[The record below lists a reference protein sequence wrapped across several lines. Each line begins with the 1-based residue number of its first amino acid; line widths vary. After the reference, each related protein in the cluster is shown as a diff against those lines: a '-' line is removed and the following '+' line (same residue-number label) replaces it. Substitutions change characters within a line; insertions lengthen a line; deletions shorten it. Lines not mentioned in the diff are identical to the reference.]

1 MTERD
6 QYPFLTGGGEMGKL
20 IREKD
25 WSLTPLG
32 DPSQW
37 PQSLRTTLYTVLN
50 SKFPMFLWWGEQLT
64 CFYNDAYRPS
74 LGSQGKHPGI
84 LGMPAEESWTEI
96 WEIIKPLIDQVLN
109 GESTW
114 SEDQLIPIYRN
125 QRLEDVYWTFS
136 YSPIM
141 GELGKPQGVLVTC
154 QETTEKVRTVKA
166 LRDREEQLL
175 FTIEAADL
183 GTWDL
188 NPVTNRF
195 VGNDRLKEWFG
206 LEPNEEIELSLAVS
220 SIAAK
225 DRDRVANAIQTA
237 LHPDS
242 GGRYETE
249 YSIIN
254 AKTGSEKK
262 VLAKGKA
269 LFNANGQA
277 YRFSGTL
284 QDLSEEKKAFEE
296 LHKNEERLNLVI
308 GASELGI
315 WEWHMGTDEIIYSDR
330 YLEIFGM
337 DPNMKHI
344 HGEMINL
351 IHPEDRHIRDSALTT
366 ALKTGILHY
375 EIRLIRKDGTT
386 HWIEAKG
393 RVYSDTEHKPFK
405 AIGTL
410 RDITKEKLRQQDLIT
425 SEQKFRLL
433 ADSMGQFI
441 WTSDPLGN
449 LNYFNRSAYEY
460 SGLSYESVDE
470 DSWIQIVHPDDRKKN
485 IELWLESIRT
495 GKPFY
500 FEHRFRRYD
509 GIYRWHMSR
518 AIPQRNDT
526 GQIQMWVG
534 TSTDIEDQKIFA
546 GHLEKEVRERTREL
560 ETKNIEL
567 KKMNAELESFAY
579 IASHDLQEP
588 LRKIQ
593 IFSSLI
599 DENEKGHLSENAKE
613 YFNRI
618 RVSANRMQVLIEDLL
633 TYSRLG
639 ATLPVFTNT
648 NLADIISDAVA
659 EYKHEIEKKRAVLDI
674 GPLCSWPVIPY
685 QFHQLIINLFS
696 NALKF
701 SKVGVAPHIRMS
713 AEIIE
718 NNCRIIFSDNG
729 IGFDPQYN
737 EKIFQVFQR
746 LHNKSEYE
754 GTGIGLAI
762 VKKIVENHLGA
773 IKASG
778 QPDKGARF
786 EIRIP
791 LNNANVIIE

>member
-1 MTERD
+1 MSEND

-20 IREKD
+20 IRGKD
-25 WSLTPLG
+25 WSVTSLG
-32 DPSQW
+32 NPSQW

-74 LGSQGKHPGI
+74 LGSLGKHPGI

-96 WEIIKPLIDQVLN
+96 WGIIKPLIDQVLK

-141 GELGKPQGVLVTC
+141 GEYGKPEGVLVTC

-166 LRDREEQLL
+166 LQDREEQLL
-175 FTIEAADL
+175 FTIEAAEL

-195 VGNDRLKEWFG
+195 VGNHRLKEWFG
-206 LEPNEEIELSLAVS
+206 LGPDEEIELSLALS
-220 SIAAK
+220 SIAEK
-225 DRDRVANAIQTA
+225 DRDRVANAIQVA
-237 LHPDS
+237 LKPGS
-242 GGRYETE
+242 GGRYDTE
-249 YSIIN
+249 YAIIN
-254 AKTGSEKK
+254 AKTGIEKK

-269 LFNANGQA
+269 LFNANGRA

-315 WEWHMGTDEIIYSDR
+315 WEWQLGTDEIIYSDR
-330 YLEIFGM
+330 YLEIFGVN
-337 DPNMKHI
+337 PKSNI
-344 HGEMINL
+344 
-351 IHPEDRHIRDSALTT
+351 IHPDLISMIHPDDLPIRDAAVET

-375 EIRLIRKDGTT
+375 EIRLNWKDGTI
-386 HWIEAKG
+386 HWVEAKG
-393 RVYSDTEHKPFK
+393 RVYSDTEQKPFK

-410 RDITKEKLRQQDLIT
+410 RDITKEKIRQQDLIT

-433 ADSMGQFI
+433 ADSMAQFV
-441 WTSDPLGN
+441 WTSDPSGN
-449 LNYFNRSAYEY
+449 LNYFNRSVFEY
-460 SGLSYESVDE
+460 SGLSYESLDK
-470 DSWIQIVHPDDRKKN
+470 DGWLQIVHPDDSKKN
-485 IELWLESIRT
+485 AELWLESIRT
-495 GKPFY
+495 GNPFY

-509 GIYRWHMSR
+509 GTYRWQMSR
-518 AIPQRNDT
+518 AIPQRNDA

-567 KKMNAELESFAY
+567 RKMNAELESFAY

-588 LRKIQ
+588 LLKIQ
-593 IFSSLI
+593 VFSSLI
-599 DENEKGHLSENAKE
+599 EDNEKKYMSENAKE
-613 YFNRI
+613 HFSRI

-639 ATLPVFTNT
+639 ATAPAFTRI
-648 NLADIISDAVA
+648 NLADIIADAIT
-659 EYKHEIEKKRAVLDI
+659 EYKQEIEKKKAILDI

-685 QFHQLIINLFS
+685 QFHQLMINLFS

-701 SKVGVAPHIRMS
+701 SREGIAPHIQIS
-713 AEIIE
+713 ANIVQ
-718 NNCRIIFSDNG
+718 NDCQIIFSDNG
-729 IGFDPQYN
+729 IGFESRYN

-762 VKKIVENHLGA
+762 VKKIVENHQGS
-773 IKASG
+773 ITASG
-778 QPDKGARF
+778 EPGRGARF
-786 EIRIP
+786 EIHIP
-791 LNNANVIIE
+791 LNNSN

>member
-1 MTERD
+1 MSDMD

-32 DPSQW
+32 NPSLW

-50 SKFPMFLWWGEQLT
+50 SKFPMFLWWGDQLT

-96 WEIIKPLIDQVLN
+96 WEIIKPLIDQVLK

-136 YSPIM
+136 YSPII
-141 GELGKPQGVLVTC
+141 GELGIPQGVLVTC
-154 QETTEKVRTVKA
+154 QETTEKVRTVRA
-166 LRDREEQLL
+166 LQDREEQLL

-206 LEPNEEIELSLAVS
+206 LEPFEEIELSLAIS
-220 SIAAK
+220 SIAEK
-225 DRDRVANAIQTA
+225 DRGRVSNAIQTA
-237 LHPDS
+237 LNPGS

-249 YSIIN
+249 YAIVN
-254 AKTGSEKK
+254 AKTGTEKK

-315 WEWHMGTDEIIYSDR
+315 WEWQLGTDEIIYSDR

-337 DPNMKHI
+337 DPKAKVM
-344 HGEMINL
+344 HGDMINM
-351 IHPEDRHIRDSALTT
+351 IHPDDRPIRDTAIET
-366 ALKTGILHY
+366 ALKTGALYY
-375 EIRLIRKDGTT
+375 EIRLNRKDGTI

-393 RVYSDTEHKPFK
+393 RVFQDTEQKPFK

-410 RDITKEKLRQQDLIT
+410 RDITKEKIRQQDLIT

-433 ADSMGQFI
+433 ADSMAQFV
-441 WTSDPLGN
+441 WTADPSGN
-449 LNYFNRSAYEY
+449 LNYFNRSITEY
-460 SGLSYESVDE
+460 SGLKYESLDR
-470 DSWIQIVHPDDRKKN
+470 DGWLQIVHTDDREKN
-485 IELWLESIRT
+485 IELWQESIRT
-495 GKPFY
+495 GNPFY
-500 FEHRFRRYD
+500 FEHRFRRHD
-509 GIYRWHMSR
+509 GIYRWQMSR
-518 AIPQRNDT
+518 AIPQRNDA

-546 GHLEKEVRERTREL
+546 GRLEKEVKERTREL

-593 IFSSLI
+593 VFSSLI
-599 DENEKGHLSENAKE
+599 EENEKGYLSENGKE
-613 YFNRI
+613 HFNRI
-618 RVSANRMQVLIEDLL
+618 RVSASRMQVLIEDLL

-639 ATLPVFTNT
+639 ATLPEFTKT
-648 NLADIISDAVA
+648 NLADIVADAVA
-659 EYKHEIEKKRAVLDI
+659 EYKLEIENKKAVLEI
-674 GPLCSWPVIPY
+674 GPLCSWQVIPY
-685 QFHQLIINLFS
+685 QFHQLMINLFS

-701 SKVGVAPHIRMS
+701 SREGVAPHIQIS
-713 AEIIE
+713 ANIIQ
-718 NNCRIIFSDNG
+718 NDCCINFSDNG
-729 IGFDPQYN
+729 IGFESRYN

-746 LHNKSEYE
+746 LHSKSEYE

-762 VKKIVENHLGA
+762 VKKIVENHQGTITA
-773 IKASG
+773 FG
-778 QPDKGARF
+778 EPGRGARF
-786 EIRIP
+786 EIHIP
-791 LNNANVIIE
+791 QYNVN